1 MPVPVESQ
9 AAINPQINYVRDEVV
24 AAERRWAPVR
34 HALGGDIE
42 VKKQGVKYLPM
53 PNPSDQS
60 GENKARYANY
70 KERAVFYN
78 VTRRTVDGWNGQVF
92 SRDPIAL
99 FDDSMDDIWYDVDGE
114 GVALDQ
120 QAKLALGSVMSYG
133 RGGLLVDYPHVDG
146 PKTIAETAE
155 GGLRPTIHFYAPES
169 IINWR
174 TKKIGAKHVLS
185 LVVLVENDTTS
196 PDGFSIEVKSQC
208 RVLRLTEANE
218 YTVEVWEKN
227 ANDIWIKTEN
237 YMMRGPKGE
246 PVSRILF
253 YPIGILKNT
262 MACDLSPTY
271 DLAMLN
277 IAHYRNSADYEDSC
291 FMVGQPT
298 PVFAGLTQEWVEDVF
313 KGNVELGSRA
323 AVSLPVGGSAQLLQV
338 NPNTMTMEAMKHKEA
353 QMVALGARIIKDDS
367 VSKTLGE
374 SQMDEAG
381 DNSILATAAKNV
393 SAAYR
398 MALAACGY
406 LMGKSPDLAKY
417 SYSLNT
423 DFPAARL
430 TPNERAQLIQ
440 EWQLGA
446 ITQSE
451 MRAGLRRGG
460 VATLD
465 ESEYQAEI
473 KKYPSPQ
480 AQQMAAEQKLAKQEL
495 SQQGAGNDHLN
506 KGNGGGNQ
514 AGS

>member
-1 MPVPVESQ
+1 MPSPVESQ
-9 AAINPQINYVRDEVV
+9 APINPKINFVRDEVQ

-34 HALGGDIE
+34 HCLGGDIE
-42 VKKQGVKYLPM
+42 VKKQGTKYLPM
-53 PNPSDQS
+53 PNPSDVS
-60 GENKARYANY
+60 RENEARYDNY

-92 SRDPIAL
+92 SRDPIAM
-99 FDDSMDDIWYDVDGE
+99 FDNSMDDIWYDVDGE

-120 QAKLALGSVMSYG
+120 QAKLALGNVMGYG

-146 PKTIAETAE
+146 PKTIREVQE

-196 PDGFSIEVKSQC
+196 PDGFSIEVREQC
-208 RVLRLTEANE
+208 RVLRLTEDNI
-218 YTVEVWEKN
+218 YTIEVWEKGE
-227 ANDIWIKTEN
+227 NDIWIKKSN
-237 YMMRGPKGE
+237 YVMMANGK

-253 YPIGILKNT
+253 YPMGILKNT
-262 MACDLSPTY
+262 MSPDLSPAY

-277 IAHYRNSADYEDSC
+277 LAHYRNSADYEDSC

-313 KGNVELGSRA
+313 KGKVELGSRA
-323 AVSLPVGGSAQLLQV
+323 AVPLPVGGMATLLQV
-338 NPNTMTMEAMKHKEA
+338 QSNTMTMEAMKHKEV

-398 MALAACGY
+398 AALAACGY
-406 LMGKSPDLAKY
+406 LMGKSADLDKY

-423 DFPAARL
+423 DFPASRL

-465 ESEYQAEI
+465 EVEYLAEI

-480 AQQMAAEQKLAKQEL
+480 AKALEAEQKAAEL
-495 SQQGAGNDHLN
+495 SQQGAGSDHLN